1 MSLIHCT
8 AQVWDYSCDEPDRP
22 WTDYLMDDTF
32 IDWWLAWPM
41 LSTCLSACLFLSLSL
56 SLWVIATAQTDNTRV
71 RYRVYRPTK
80 RLGLFIGEAI
90 AHVVEEAA
98 WLVVVFADCV
108 ALHLHRGR
116 DQASLRRPDLVVNGH
131 LGRRLEARK
140 AQALAL
146 ARDRREQRFL
156 VRASTH
162 RVPALFWLRDDSNAK
177 SLVRLHKHADSLDA
191 WHLLQIGLHL
201 AKRNVL
207 ATLEERGVWG
217 DWRRGKCRGG
227 RGWFVG

>member
-1 MSLIHCT
+1 M
-8 AQVWDYSCDEPDRP
+8 
-22 WTDYLMDDTF
+22 
-32 IDWWLAWPM
+32 
-41 LSTCLSACLFLSLSL
+41 
-56 SLWVIATAQTDNTRV
+56 IATAQTDNTRV

-90 AHVVEEAA
+90 AHLVEEAA
-98 WLVVVFADCV
+98 WLIVVFADCV

-162 RVPALFWLRDDSNAK
+162 RAPALFRLRDDSNAK
-177 SLVRLHKHADSLDA
+177 GLVRLHEHADRLDTR
-191 WHLLQIGLHL
+191 HLFQVGLHL
-201 AKRNVL
+201 AERNVL
-207 ATLEERGVWG
+207 ATLEERGV
-217 DWRRGKCRGG
+217 RGERGEG
-227 RGWFVG
+227 AWVEVGGKV